1 MRWLGLFWAML
12 VGAMFLWVLL
22 RIMSGAAINAD
33 LIALLPGP
41 ARDPAVATAV
51 QTVQD
56 RAERQLL
63 LLVGSED
70 ADTAAAAAE
79 QVRAM
84 LDMTGLLVPVNPAD
98 TIPGAAAVDLAFR
111 HRWSLLTDG
120 AREMLG
126 TGNLAGFER
135 AVLQRYFSPGMAV
148 TSDLVERDP
157 LLLLPALLDAW
168 AGDIDRRFT
177 LVRGL
182 PALQDGTTTWVLL
195 QAELAASPFSFPV
208 QDRLMAAIGELKA
221 ELATAD
227 RPVTLLVAGVLPH
240 AAAGTA
246 SARREMAF
254 IGTASLLGVVAL
266 LLTVFRSP
274 LPLLLSAGVIA
285 VGSLAG
291 LAVTLA
297 LFGQVH
303 LFTLI
308 FGISLIGTAIDY
320 AIHFFATVFRNDAS
334 LWLPQ
339 AALSH
344 VLPGISLGLL
354 TTTIGFGG
362 LLLSGFPGLVQI
374 ACFSI
379 AGLAAAWATTVLW
392 VPAMARPRQPIA
404 IGRLARLADTWL
416 ALMSRRRIR
425 RGGPALLAFIAL
437 LAVWGIV
444 NVKPLDDIRAFQ
456 AQDPSVVNEQAR
468 LQSIVGQSFATAFFL
483 VRGRDAGELL
493 EREEAL
499 GRVLKGHIEAMG
511 QLDGPGLMGYTAL
524 SRFVPSPA
532 RQIEDLALLRR
543 AVEAGS
549 LERISARVGLAA
561 TAQTQADMAAAVPLT
576 LDVWLSDPASA
587 PFRHLWLGTVDGTG
601 VLASVVLL
609 HGKPDAAALAAV
621 PLPDGVLLVD
631 PVGDI
636 SAVFAT
642 YRTRGAWLILASYL
656 VVAVVL
662 MVRYGPQ
669 DGLRVL
675 AVPLVAGCTCL
686 ALFGLAGGVS
696 LFHQMALL
704 LVLGMGVDY
713 GLFLREAGQAERST
727 LIAVALS
734 ALTTFLAFGLLALS
748 DTAAIS
754 AFGQTVAVGI
764 VTAFLV
770 SPIAI
775 RPQRRGLDVMES
787 ISVE

>member
-1 MRWLGLFWAML
+1 MRWLGFFWAML
-12 VGAMFLWVLL
+12 VGALFLWVLL
-22 RIMSGAAINAD
+22 RIVSGAAINAD
-33 LIALLPGP
+33 LMVLLPDP
-41 ARDPAVATAV
+41 VRDPAVATAV

-63 LLVGSED
+63 LLVGGED
-70 ADTAAAAAE
+70 ADTAGAAAE

-84 LDMTGLLVPVNPAD
+84 LASTGLLVPVDPAD
-98 TIPGAAAVDLAFR
+98 TIPGAAVDLAFR
-111 HRWSLLTDG
+111 HRWSLLTES
-120 AREMLG
+120 AREMLRKG
-126 TGNLAGFER
+126 DFAGFER
-135 AVLQRYFSPGMAV
+135 AVLQRYFSPGLAM
-148 TSDLVERDP
+148 SSELVERDP

-168 AGDIDRRFT
+168 AGDIDQRFA
-177 LVRGL
+177 LVRGHPTL
-182 PALQDGTTTWVLL
+182 REGSTTWVLL
-195 QAELAASPFSFPV
+195 QAELTASPFSFPV
-208 QDRLMAAIGELKA
+208 QDRLMAAIGEIKM
-221 ELATAD
+221 ELATAE
-227 RPVTLLVAGVLPH
+227 RSAMLLMAGVLPH

-246 SARREMAF
+246 SARREMSL
-254 IGTASLLGVVAL
+254 IGTVSLLGVVVL
-266 LLTVFRSP
+266 LVTVFRSP
-274 LPLLLSAGVIA
+274 LPLLLSVGVIA

-297 LFGQVH
+297 LFGQIH

-320 AIHFFATVFRNDAS
+320 AIHFFATLFRDDAS
-334 LWLPQ
+334 LWQPQ
-339 AALSH
+339 AALAH

-354 TTTIGFGG
+354 TTSIGFSG

-392 VPAMARPRQPIA
+392 VPAMARTRQPIA
-404 IGRLARLADTWL
+404 IGRLARLADIWL

-425 RGGPALLAFIAL
+425 RGVPGLLAL
-437 LAVWGIV
+437 LAVLAAWGV
-444 NVKPLDDIRAFQ
+444 MNAEVLDDVRAFQ
-456 AQDPSVVNEQAR
+456 AQDPAVAGEQAR
-468 LQSIVGQSFATAFFL
+468 LQDIVGQSFATAFFL
-483 VRGRDAGELL
+483 VAGRDAGELL

-499 GRVLKGHIEAMG
+499 GRVLEGHIEARG
-511 QLDGPGLMGYTAL
+511 RIDGADVKGYAAL

-549 LERISARVGLAA
+549 LDRISARVGLTT
-561 TAQTQADMAAAVPLT
+561 TARARADMAAAVPLT
-576 LDVWLSDPASA
+576 LDTWLNDPASA
-587 PFRHLWLGTVDGTG
+587 PLRHFWLGAVDGTG
-601 VLASVVLL
+601 AVASVVPL
-609 HGKPDAAALAAV
+609 HGDPDVAALAAL
-621 PLPDGVLLVD
+621 PLPDGVQLID

-636 SAVFAT
+636 SSVFAA
-642 YRTRGAWLILASYL
+642 YRTRAAWLILASYL
-656 VVAVVL
+656 VVTVL
-662 MVRYGPQ
+662 LMLRYGPGG
-669 DGLRVL
+669 GLRVL
-675 AVPLVAGCTCL
+675 AVPLAAGCTCL

-713 GLFLREAGQAERST
+713 GLFLREARQAERSA

-734 ALTTFLAFGLLALS
+734 ALTTLLAFGLLALS

-770 SPIAI
+770 SPVAI
-775 RPQRRGLDVMES
+775 RRSDAGRV
-787 ISVE
+787 